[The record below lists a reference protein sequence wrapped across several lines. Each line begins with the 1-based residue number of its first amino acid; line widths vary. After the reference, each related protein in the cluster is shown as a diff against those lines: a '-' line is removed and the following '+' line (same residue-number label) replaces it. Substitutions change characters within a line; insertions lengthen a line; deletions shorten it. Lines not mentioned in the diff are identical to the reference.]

1 MEPGYVSSGEGGQ
14 ASSAGPAVQCP
25 RCRQSVALGSLVCPS
40 CGALIYS
47 EQLNDL
53 SRQALSLEQT
63 DPAQAAKIW
72 QACLELL
79 PSDSQQFLAIY
90 QRIAALTGQ
99 HGLPPGT
106 VAANQ
111 QTLQYRPGASDRKN
125 DPWPVAIAKT
135 VGSMALSIL
144 VYGAWSHSSGGSW
157 SESLWFAFGFVVLML
172 VHEMGH
178 VFATWYYGLSASPP
192 IFIPFIGALINL
204 RQSPPNAKVEA
215 IVGIGGPLLGTI
227 GALICYVLFL
237 TVPLFHNQIFKEV
250 TVLGFLLNFFNLL
263 PVPPLDGGRI
273 TAAIS
278 PWLWIP
284 GLIGLGSLMLRDIR
298 HDSYGVMILLL
309 ILFYGFPRIR
319 ATLAGRMR
327 HAPYYQISAA
337 SSWSIGILYLLL
349 AGGLSFLMWQT
360 HAFKLFFG

>member
-1 MEPGYVSSGEGGQ
+1 MEPGYVSLEGGQ
-14 ASSAGPAVQCP
+14 TSSAGAVVQCP
-25 RCRQSVALGSLVCPS
+25 RCGQSAAIGSLVCPN
-40 CGALIYS
+40 CRALIYS
-47 EQLNDL
+47 AQLTDL
-53 SRQALSLEQT
+53 SQQALSLEQS
-63 DPAQAAKIW
+63 DPARAAKIW

-90 QRIAALTGQ
+90 QRIGALTGQ
-99 HGLPPGT
+99 PAPAGG
-106 VAANQ
+106 Q
-111 QTLQYRPGASDRKN
+111 QTLQYRPGAADRKN

-144 VYGAWSHSSGGSW
+144 VYGAWSHSTGGSW

-215 IVGIGGPLLGTI
+215 IVGIGGPLLGTV
-227 GALICYVLFL
+227 GALVCYLLFL
-237 TVPLFHNQIFKEV
+237 TVPLFHNLIFKEV
-250 TVLGFLLNFFNLL
+250 AVLGFLLNFFNLL

-284 GLIGLGSLMLRDIR
+284 GLIGLGALMLRDIR

-327 HAPYYQISAA
+327 HAPYYKISAA
-337 SSWSIGILYLLL
+337 SSWSIGILYLAL